1 MTWRGL
7 LGAYSEQIKQREVK
21 SQNKPCATLKTFSD
35 YYSQDLNALVFFKLS
50 IFESMQFLHALNAV
64 CKTIYYTKMELRRK
78 AYLKNFLQLSPTKI
92 YFLSES

>member
-35 YYSQDLNALVFFKLS
+35 YYSQDLNALVLLFK
-50 IFESMQFLHALNAV
+50 IPQTNIHKKGAL
-64 CKTIYYTKMELRRK
+64 KTACNKEKWKVEDYI
-78 AYLKNFLQLSPTKI
+78 
-92 YFLSES
+92 